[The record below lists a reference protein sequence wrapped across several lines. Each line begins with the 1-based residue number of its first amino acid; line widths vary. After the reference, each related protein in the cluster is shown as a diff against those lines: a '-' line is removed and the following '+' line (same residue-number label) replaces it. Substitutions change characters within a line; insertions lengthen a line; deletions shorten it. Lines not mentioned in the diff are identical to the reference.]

1 LNSSLPSQG
10 GNQSN
15 KKSNTDQNK
24 LERDAED
31 RFGQLNEAKQRLHV
45 TSMFDGYLAST
56 LRL

>member
-1 LNSSLPSQG
+1 LKSSLPSQG

-15 KKSNTDQNK
+15 KKSNTNQNK
-24 LERDAED
+24 LERDAKD

-45 TSMFDGYLAST
+45 SFMFDGHPASA